1 MTSQEE
7 RSSRRG
13 ASLSHC
19 PYREGRFFSAMVRR
33 CVAYGCSNTTADGV
47 SLFHFPK
54 DPVQRRIWTERV
66 SRTRDRWASPSE
78 HSLLCSSHFAPDC
91 FDVSSALYQDLGIGK
106 KTSLKPNA
114 VPTIFQR
121 PVSSL
126 RPPSTTKVRGAFRK
140 RQRARVSL

>member
-1 MTSQEE
+1 MIFDRIRLNEVD
-7 RSSRRG
+7 
-13 ASLSHC
+13 SLDLEQHC
-19 PYREGRFFSAMVRR
+19 SK
-33 CVAYGCSNTTADGV
+33 TTADGV

-66 SRTRDRWASPSE
+66 YRTRDRWADPSE
-78 HSLLCSSHFAPDC
+78 HSLLCCSHFVPDC
-91 FDVSSALYQDLGIGK
+91 FEISAALYQDLGIGKK

-121 PVSSL
+121 SVSSL
-126 RPPSTTKVRGAFRK
+126 HPPSTKKVRGAFRK